1 MAEQPK
7 DIRKRIRSVTSTQK
21 ITRTMELVATSK
33 MKRAQDRV
41 NSALPYVGKLRE
53 LMGEISAAGGQI
65 NEPLLQVRDTV
76 KNVQVLLITANRGL
90 CGGYNGNCIRLCKQ
104 HIESLKAQGLGVQLD
119 VIGRKGIGTLKY
131 QGYSFNRTWT
141 DLTDKPTYEDALR
154 YVTPIRDDFLS
165 GKVDRVDVV
174 YTHWRSLANQKPE
187 VMQLLPIS
195 KQGGGAAP
203 KGEYIFTPSPEALL
217 KQLLPLYLAQTMYT
231 CLVEANAGEQVARRT
246 AMKSATDNAGG
257 MIRSLTRTLNRARQA
272 QITQEIAEVV
282 GGADA
287 LKK

>member
-7 DIRKRIRSVTSTQK
+7 DIRKRISSVTSTKK
-21 ITRTMELVATSK
+21 ITRTMELVSTSK

-41 NSALPYVGKLRE
+41 ASAVPYIAKLRE
-53 LMGEISAAGGQI
+53 LMSQISAAGAQVS
-65 NEPLLQVRDTV
+65 EPLLEQREVRR
-76 KNVQVLLITANRGL
+76 VQVLLLTANRGL
-90 CGGYNGNCIRLCKQ
+90 CGGYNSNVIKLCKQ
-104 HIESLKAQGLGVQLD
+104 HMASLEESGLEVQLD
-119 VIGRKGIGTLKY
+119 VIGRKGIGTLKF
-131 QGYSFNRTWT
+131 QGYSFCRTWT
-141 DLTDKPTYEDALR
+141 DLTDKPSYEDALR

-174 YTHWRSLANQKPE
+174 YTHWRSLASQRPE
-187 VMQLLPIS
+187 VLQLLPIAPPAD
-195 KQGGGAAP
+195 GAAP
-203 KGEYIFTPSPEALL
+203 KGEYIFDPSPDVLL
-217 KQLLPLYLAQTMYT
+217 KKLLPLYLAQTMFT

-246 AMKSATDNAGG
+246 AMKSATDNAGE
-257 MIRSLTRTLNRARQA
+257 MITSLTRTLNRARQA

>member
-1 MAEQPK
+1 
-7 DIRKRIRSVTSTQK
+7 
-21 ITRTMELVATSK
+21 MELVATSK

-41 NSALPYVGKLRE
+41 NSALPYVTKLRE

-65 NEPLLQVRDTV
+65 DEPLLQQRETI
-76 KNVQVLLITANRGL
+76 KNVQVLLLTANRGL
-90 CGGYNGNCIRLCKQ
+90 CGGYNGNCIRLCKA
-104 HIESLKAQGLGVQLD
+104 HIESLKSAGIGVQLD
-119 VIGRKGIGTLKY
+119 VIGRKGAGTLKY
-131 QGYSFNRTWT
+131 QGYSINRVWT
-141 DLTDKPTYEDALR
+141 DLSDKPSYEDALR
-154 YVTPIRDDFLS
+154 YVTPVRDDFLS
-165 GKVDRVDVV
+165 GKVDRVDVI
-174 YTHWRSLANQKPE
+174 YTHWKSLATQRPE
-187 VMQLLPIS
+187 VLQLLPIS
-195 KQGGGAAP
+195 RQGSGAAP
-203 KGEYIFTPSPEALL
+203 KGEYIFTPSPGALL

-246 AMKSATDNAGG
+246 AMKSATDNAGS